1 MDCLLSTAYFPP
13 VEYMKMIA
21 RGEGIFIE
29 RCERYQKQSYRNRCR
44 ILASDGPLSLSIP
57 LENSPSKDIS
67 VMRIDYSKPWI
78 LQHKRAIVS
87 AYNSSPFFIYYMDEI
102 FSILDRRYQY
112 LLELNMALLEK
123 LVVLCGIRKDIAL
136 THSYLRTEELPW
148 QMCDLRE
155 LIHPKKEAICT
166 CESYYQVFSDRF
178 GFVPSLSVLDLL
190 CNEGPNAISFL

>member
-1 MDCLLSTAYFPP
+1 
-13 VEYMKMIA
+13 MKMIA

-29 RCERYQKQSYRNRCR
+29 GYERYQKQSYRNRCR

-57 LENSPSKDIS
+57 LENSSSKDIS
-67 VMRIDYSKPWI
+67 MMRIDYSKSWI
-78 LQHKRAIVS
+78 LQHKRAIIS
-87 AYNSSPFFIYYMDEI
+87 AYNSSPFFVYYMDDI
-102 FSILDRRYQY
+102 FALLDRRYKY
-112 LLELNMALLEK
+112 LLDLNMALLEK
-123 LVVLCGIRKDIAL
+123 LVVLCGIRKDITL
-136 THSYLRTEELPW
+136 THSYLRTEELPSH
-148 QMCDLRE
+148 MCDLRE